1 MKLLNSFVSPFAS
14 RVRLAIYAHDLPVEI
29 APSGQWTEDFQK
41 SPDYL
46 AINPIGRVPTLIL
59 GDGSALPE
67 STVIVEYLADAFP
80 NVGLRPRNAEAAAK
94 DRLLAHLIEIYVQE
108 RANPLFPQVFA
119 KQRDADKILAT
130 VAAMN
135 TGLSHLNHF
144 MEGESYRADRAIT
157 TADCALIVYLF
168 FFADCMVRA
177 LDQPAIIA
185 NHPRIAAYW
194 RAMQDAPAAQR
205 VIGEMRTAIAQS
217 PLKMLVSS
225 PDRTAREQQVTT

>member
-1 MKLLNSFVSPFAS
+1 MAARDDSGTSRERIARLSVRWDATPDRSAWPE
-14 RVRLAIYAHDLPVEI
+14 RVRPAGYA
-29 APSGQWTEDFQK
+29 G
-41 SPDYL
+41 
-46 AINPIGRVPTLIL
+46 IGRRPAPARSSRTERP
-59 GDGSALPE
+59 LP
-67 STVIVEYLADAFP
+67 D
-80 NVGLRPRNAEAAAK
+80 VGLRPRNAEAAAK

-119 KQRDADKILAT
+119 KQRDTDKILAT

-135 TGLSHLNHF
+135 TGLSHLSHF
-144 MEGESYRADRAIT
+144 MEGESYSADRAIT

-168 FFADCMVRA
+168 FFAECMVRA
-177 LDQPAIIA
+177 LGQPAIIA

-194 RAMQDAPAAQR
+194 QAMQGAPAAQR

>member
-1 MKLLNSFVSPFAS
+1 M
-14 RVRLAIYAHDLPVEI
+14 
-29 APSGQWTEDFQK
+29 
-41 SPDYL
+41 
-46 AINPIGRVPTLIL
+46 
-59 GDGSALPE
+59 PE

-144 MEGESYRADRAIT
+144 MEGESYQADRAIT

-168 FFADCMVRA
+168 FFAERMVRA
-177 LDQPAIIA
+177 LDQPPIIA

-194 RAMQDAPAAQR
+194 RAMQGAPAAQR

-225 PDRTAREQQVTT
+225 PDRTAGEQQVTS